1 MGRYLLPTLFL
12 NNHKSQKMTLTIHE
26 IKAEREKRISAILTK
41 NGVFFAFSNEQFE
54 KNKTPLEEGDKY
66 VNIGMG
72 GYLPKSKADS
82 YLKDM
87 ADDDQWFKDQVKA
100 NDQRMAHIAYELAN
114 HECYYTG
121 DIDSAVSALGDD
133 YTFDEVHEVYIQ
145 ERQKVD
151 Y

>member
-1 MGRYLLPTLFL
+1 M
-12 NNHKSQKMTLTIHE
+12 NIHE
-26 IKAEREKRISAILTK
+26 IKAEREKRISAIFK
-41 NGVFFAFSNEQFE
+41 KHNVFFAFSTEQFE
-54 KNKTPLEEGDKY
+54 KYKIKLEEGDKY
-66 VNIGMG
+66 VSMGMG
-72 GYLPKSKADS
+72 GFLPKSKADS

-87 ADDDQWFKDQVKA
+87 TDDDQWFKDQVKA
-100 NDQRMAHIAYELAN
+100 NDQRRAHIAYELAN